1 MQGVTGKERGVNE
14 KIQLCFALCG
24 AVSVMMLYSAIGAAS
39 VVAASPEKIARAA
52 GEAVSPACRSD
63 LAVKGEDEGS
73 VYGKGGRYFMERD
86 VYAEVKKQDA
96 KDSQTDKQDDE
107 RRPLSAPA
115 TGEEQGGDIMV
126 QPRKDSTAGGLNVTH
141 SHLPGS
147 TLAYLSCE
155 AVVFGEPAQS
165 TPLFQVQVSDDSQG
179 EGVHWKKNGDQYAYT
194 WRYENGIEVEFRA
207 TPNGSGLRLY
217 YKLTN
222 TSDTLMK
229 RVILHTCIPTTEAPA
244 FFSDLKEST
253 VHEPGKTGNYM
264 GFYDRTFLWSGER
277 RFSVGQTQKG
287 KEEIHLSF
295 TRGDQP
301 PVEWGWWVNGPESFD
316 VPLIAV
322 QSKDGAFTTALGFE
336 AAEWASCNGGDDRA
350 CFHLFPLFG
359 DLQPGES
366 REVRGCFYL
375 MPGTP
380 EDALNLFRT
389 DFPER

>member
-1 MQGVTGKERGVNE
+1 MT
-14 KIQLCFALCG
+14 LFS
-24 AVSVMMLYSAIGAAS
+24 AVGAAS
-39 VVAASPEKIARAA
+39 SVVVSTEKTSSVP
-52 GEAVSPACRSD
+52 GEAVVSACRTD
-63 LAVKGEDEGS
+63 VPVKGEEEDS
-73 VYGKGGRYFMERD
+73 VFGKGSRCFMERD
-86 VYAEVKKQDA
+86 LYAEVKQDEA
-96 KDSQTDKQDDE
+96 RDLQVDRQQE
-107 RRPLSAPA
+107 GRRSVSSPA
-115 TGEEQGGDIMV
+115 TGKEQGGGIMV
-126 QPRKDSTAGGLNVTH
+126 QPRKGSTAGGLNVTH
-141 SHLPGS
+141 SQLPGN

-165 TPLFQVQVSDDSQG
+165 TPLFQVQVSEDVRG
-179 EGVHWKKNGDQYAYT
+179 EGVHWEKEGDQYAYT

-207 TPNGSGLRLY
+207 SPNGSGLRLY

-222 TSDTLMK
+222 TSDTLLK

-244 FFSDLKEST
+244 FFSDLEESN
-253 VHEPGKTGNYM
+253 VHEEGKTGNYM
-264 GFYDRTFLWSGER
+264 GFYDRTFLWSGKT

-366 REVRGCFYL
+366 SEVRGCFYL
-375 MPGTP
+375 MRGTP
-380 EDALNLFRT
+380 ENVLKAFRT
-389 DFPER
+389 DFTPR